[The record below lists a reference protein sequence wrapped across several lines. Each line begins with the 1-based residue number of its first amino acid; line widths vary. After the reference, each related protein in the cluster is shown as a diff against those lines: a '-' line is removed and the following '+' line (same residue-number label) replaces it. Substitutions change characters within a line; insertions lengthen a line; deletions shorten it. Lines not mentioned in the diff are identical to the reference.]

1 MFEDVCFQTNMKQAL
16 GKANVRV
23 VHQELAE
30 VTKNSCRRENGDE
43 IIFDVLICATG
54 FDTSYRPRFPII
66 GLEDLNLQD
75 AWASKPSSY
84 LGIAAT
90 GFPNF
95 FFLLGPYSPI
105 GNGPLHQALGQLPC
119 DILEGCGCA
128 IG

>member
-1 MFEDVCFQTNMKQAL
+1 MTQAL
-16 GKANVRV
+16 GKANVKV

-30 VTKNSCRRENGDE
+30 VTKTGCRWENGDE
-43 IIFDVLICATG
+43 IVFDVLICATG

-84 LGIAAT
+84 LGIATT

-95 FFLLGPYSPI
+95 FLLLGPYSPI
-105 GNGPLHQALGQLPC
+105 GNGPLHRALGQLPC
-119 DILEGCGCA
+119 DILKGCGCS